1 MESNQDTVPEPAEAP
16 EESGRQ
22 PWIRGSVSRR
32 GFLLGAGMI
41 GTGAMAAGTVAGHWL
56 LPAVASPASLV
67 SKASGS
73 PSASPT
79 PPTATTAIPDRT
91 FVSTALTTPHATSW
105 ATAETA
111 AGLLFAAPQGHGS
124 SGLIMDDGGRPVWI
138 EPTGVG
144 ITDLKVQSFEGQQV
158 LTYWEG
164 VGTGG
169 HGSGMGTIK
178 DTSYRTIAN
187 VNTGN
192 GLKADLHEFRL
203 TAAGTALM
211 IAYPTV
217 RRDLA
222 PVGGPADGYIFD
234 CHVQEIE
241 VRSGAVLLDWSAVE
255 HIGLDES
262 FLKPSDSD
270 KADGSSPEKAF
281 DPFHLNSV
289 DESDDAL
296 LVSARHT
303 HALYLIDRR
312 TGAVRWRMGGRRS
325 DFTVG
330 PDAVFAWQHDARRR
344 SATLI
349 SMFDNHYSEGTKGH
363 SRGLFLTVDEQSRS
377 VTLKQEFTN
386 AGHRGNAE
394 GNVQILENGH
404 VLVGWG
410 ADPAATEFTPEGT
423 AVYETVGLGNASYR
437 AYRFPWKAHPDTV
450 PSVAVLQ
457 GNGSSMQVFVSWN
470 GATEVAGW
478 RVLTG
483 PSADALTPK
492 GTVPRRGYETS
503 LAVANADRVAV
514 QALDVG
520 GSVLATSAV
529 IAV

>member
-1 MESNQDTVPEPAEAP
+1 M
-16 EESGRQ
+16 
-22 PWIRGSVSRR
+22 
-32 GFLLGAGMI
+32 
-41 GTGAMAAGTVAGHWL
+41 
-56 LPAVASPASLV
+56 
-67 SKASGS
+67 
-73 PSASPT
+73 
-79 PPTATTAIPDRT
+79 
-91 FVSTALTTPHATSW
+91 
-105 ATAETA
+105 
-111 AGLLFAAPQGHGS
+111 
-124 SGLIMDDGGRPVWI
+124 
-138 EPTGVG
+138 
-144 ITDLKVQSFEGQQV
+144 
-158 LTYWEG
+158 
-164 VGTGG
+164 
-169 HGSGMGTIK
+169 
-178 DTSYRTIAN
+178 
-187 VNTGN
+187 
-192 GLKADLHEFRL
+192 
-203 TAAGTALM
+203 
-211 IAYPTV
+211 
-217 RRDLA
+217 
-222 PVGGPADGYIFD
+222 
-234 CHVQEIE
+234 
-241 VRSGAVLLDWSAVE
+241 RSGAVLLDWSAVE

>member
-241 VRSGAVLLDWSAVE
+241 VRSGAVLLDWSAARWNT
-255 HIGLDES
+255 S
-262 FLKPSDSD
+262 AWTNRS
-270 KADGSSPEKAF
+270 SSP
-281 DPFHLNSV
+281 LT
-289 DESDDAL
+289 
-296 LVSARHT
+296 R
-303 HALYLIDRR
+303 IRR
-312 TGAVRWRMGGRRS
+312 TGPAQRKPLTRS
-325 DFTVG
+325 TSTQWMRAMTPCWSPHG
-330 PDAVFAWQHDARRR
+330 TPTR
-344 SATLI
+344 ST
-349 SMFDNHYSEGTKGH
+349 
-363 SRGLFLTVDEQSRS
+363 
-377 VTLKQEFTN
+377 
-386 AGHRGNAE
+386 
-394 GNVQILENGH
+394 
-404 VLVGWG
+404 
-410 ADPAATEFTPEGT
+410 
-423 AVYETVGLGNASYR
+423 
-437 AYRFPWKAHPDTV
+437 
-450 PSVAVLQ
+450 
-457 GNGSSMQVFVSWN
+457 
-470 GATEVAGW
+470 
-478 RVLTG
+478 
-483 PSADALTPK
+483 
-492 GTVPRRGYETS
+492 
-503 LAVANADRVAV
+503 
-514 QALDVG
+514 
-520 GSVLATSAV
+520 
-529 IAV
+529 